1 MCTER
6 CVAHPRLTATVPT
19 AAGLLTAAVPG
30 AMRTTLLATTMLAGA
45 AAYSPTAPVA
55 APQFLDFSLFKF
67 NFNLLS
73 VNLAGISS
81 KLGDLNDLL
90 HSELP
95 KLEGGIQAIAG
106 GLKDLAIAI
115 AAKDAIML
123 AEITALSRML
133 RQIQVRVNSPSAC
146 ATWPTSRTRACRRR
160 LRSPSSP
167 SRYRTPYPRWS
178 TATPSSHRWSANWTP
193 WTIDAAPPYVSHPVA
208 DPWYAQGADL
218 ASPSVPCPRDFGL
231 LDLSCA
237 AGSAGKPTP
246 RPRFSTAIRCGPPTY
261 PFPRSQSR
269 LEPPPCS
276 CSHHLIAQGTR

>member
-1 MCTER
+1 
-6 CVAHPRLTATVPT
+6 
-19 AAGLLTAAVPG
+19 
-30 AMRTTLLATTMLAGA
+30 MRTTLLATTMLAGA
-45 AAYSPTAPVA
+45 AAYSPVAAPVA

-95 KLEGGIQAIAG
+95 KLESGIQAIAG

-146 ATWPTSRTRACRRR
+146 AAWPTSRC
-160 LRSPSSP
+160 
-167 SRYRTPYPRWS
+167 
-178 TATPSSHRWSANWTP
+178 
-193 WTIDAAPPYVSHPVA
+193 APPQPREGGYYRCCL
-208 DPWYAQGADL
+208 DYAGW
-218 ASPSVPCPRDFGL
+218 
-231 LDLSCA
+231 
-237 AGSAGKPTP
+237 
-246 RPRFSTAIRCGPPTY
+246 
-261 PFPRSQSR
+261 RSR
-269 LEPPPCS
+269 
-276 CSHHLIAQGTR
+276 R